1 MRLKYARIIRGVLK
15 FKGLIMNEL
24 DILNLYYDEMKVRGE
39 TRDKVFLSIDD
50 DAVAKLRHKLKTSV
64 NIVQAQQLADICI
77 ANEWLE
83 RTTAD
88 PGYHYLSLTAAGLQ
102 IILANRY
109 L

>member
-1 MRLKYARIIRGVLK
+1 
-15 FKGLIMNEL
+15 MNEL
-24 DILNLYYDEMKVRGE
+24 DVLYLFYDEMRVRGE

-50 DAVAKLRHKLKTSV
+50 SAVAKINQKLKTAV
-64 NIVQAQQLADICI
+64 GFELVHKLTDICI

-102 IILANRY
+102 VILTTKY
-109 L
+109 T

>member
-1 MRLKYARIIRGVLK
+1 
-15 FKGLIMNEL
+15 MNEF
-24 DILNLYYDEMKVRGE
+24 DILSLFYDEMRARGE

-50 DAVAKLRHKLKTSV
+50 SAVAKLNTKLKTSV
-64 NIVQAQQLADICI
+64 GYEQVHRLTDICI

-102 IILANRY
+102 VVLATKY
-109 L
+109 AI